1 MSKKIVFMLII
12 VSTFTLFVYSILN
25 TNVDRDLRYFRYNS
39 SGLKGLKVQKA
50 FENVLTSNRL
60 ILAQTPREA
69 DLIFLERFSDQNV
82 FDQIKA
88 LPSFSDKVLYTLV
101 SVDQISS
108 KSALYDLM
116 RRNSTESD
124 LLSIFPRSFVT
135 RNADDVR
142 ELETYVDAGNSIILK
157 KNVQQQKGCLI
168 TDSIDDIDLKEYT
181 IAQELLQNPY
191 TVSGRKINIRV
202 YVMIRFDR
210 LSNMKTYVYDDGF
223 MYYTPKKFIANTIDK
238 DRNVTTG
245 YIDREVYRVNPLT
258 FNDFKSTLR
267 DMAARRLSRNIVKCF
282 KKLFNSIANDLR
294 GIEET
299 LPMCKFIIMG
309 ADVAVDADLNV
320 KLMEINKGPDLQ
332 PKDFRDGR
340 LKEKMVFDAFEIQ
353 GLVNSPRSVKKN
365 ERNGFILL

>member
-1 MSKKIVFMLII
+1 MSKKVIFMLII
-12 VSTFTLFVYSILN
+12 VSTLTLFVYSMLN
-25 TNVDRDLRYFRYNS
+25 TNVNRELRYFRYDS
-39 SGLKGLKVQKA
+39 SGMKGLNVQKA
-50 FENVLTSNRL
+50 FENVLTRNRL
-60 ILAQTPREA
+60 ILAHTPREA

-82 FDQIKA
+82 FTQIKA

-135 RNADDVR
+135 SNADDVR
-142 ELETYVDAGNSIILK
+142 ELETYVEAGNSIILK
-157 KNVQQQKGCLI
+157 KNIQQQKGCLI
-168 TDSIDDIDLKEYT
+168 VDSIDKIDLREYT

-202 YVMIRFDR
+202 YVMIQFDR
-210 LSNMKTYVYDDGF
+210 LSNVKTYVYDDGF
-223 MYYTPKKFIANTIDK
+223 MYYTPKKYIANTIDK
-238 DRNVTTG
+238 DRNITTG

-258 FNDFKSTLR
+258 FKDFKSTLR
-267 DMAARRLSRNIVKCF
+267 DKSARKLSQNILRCF
-282 KKLFNSIANDLR
+282 KKLFNSIMNDLQ

-299 LPMCKFIIMG
+299 LAMRKFIIMG
-309 ADVAVDADLNV
+309 ADVAIDADLNV

-332 PKDFRDGR
+332 PKDDRDGK
-340 LKEKMVFDAFEIQ
+340 LKKKMVCDAFEIQ
-353 GLVNSPRSVKKN
+353 GFVNSRSVKKN
-365 ERNGFILL
+365 DRNGFILL